1 METFVTQ
8 KVSIVLHPNMTE
20 IDNSTR
26 IRQQAH
32 ALFMQYGLRS
42 VSMDDIA
49 NSMGMSKK
57 TIYQYFTDKDQLVD
71 EVVSLKINQN
81 QLICDCDRSRAENA
95 IHEIFLAMDLV
106 TQMFRSMN
114 PSLLFD
120 MQKYYPKAF
129 GKFLEHKNNYLYNV
143 IKTNLHTGIKEE
155 LYRPDLK
162 IDVLSRFRVESIVL
176 PFNPEFHTKVKSDM
190 AEIQEELTLHF
201 LFGLVTQKGYKVALK
216 YQQER
221 IKKHLEDATN

>member
-1 METFVTQ
+1 M
-8 KVSIVLHPNMTE
+8 HPIMTE

-32 ALFMQYGLRS
+32 VLFMQYGLRS

-71 EVVSLKINQN
+71 EVVSKEINQN

-106 TQMFRSMN
+106 TQMFRAMN

-201 LFGLVTQKGYKVALK
+201 LFGLVTQKGYKLAIK